1 MVPSPYEIIRII
13 WGAKNK
19 TKHICPGPSLALVY
33 FLSTPRI
40 LMCSHNEVITCKWNL
55 TFIYLWISVLSLP
68 VPFST
73 FYLLPTPTVS
83 CRFFFFF
90 YLIWS
95 FQFSLCRML
104 TETLYIFADC
114 QINWFLSGSHSSIQT
129 A

>member
-55 TFIYLWISVLSLP
+55 TFTYGFLYSLCLSLSQLFIYCP
-68 VPFST
+68 RPQFHVD
-73 FYLLPTPTVS
+73 
-83 CRFFFFF
+83 FFFFI